1 MGRVIRGQR
10 KGRGSIFRSH
20 NTHRKG
26 AAALR
31 VLDAAE
37 RNGYIKGVVDEII
50 HDPGRGAPLAKVNMA
65 CQSNTQHSYNQDRYK
80 VVAILAASGLHHSL
94 HCCRFASGTQSNTS
108 RTRRCL
114 LPQRV
119 YTLDR
124 YCASLAAMAD
134 LLLYCIQQMNSRS

>member
-20 NTHRKG
+20 NTHRQG

-50 HDPGRGAPLAKVNMA
+50 HDPGRGAPLAKVNTLH
-65 CQSNTQHSYNQDRYK
+65 TQGNSSK
-80 VVAILAASGLHHSL
+80 GL
-94 HCCRFASGTQSNTS
+94 Q
-108 RTRRCL
+108 
-114 LPQRV
+114 
-119 YTLDR
+119 
-124 YCASLAAMAD
+124 ASLFTMVETLMQVRFRNPIKYKQDKEMFIAPEG
-134 LLLYCIQQMNSRS
+134 LYSGQVQL